1 MNELFSQLID
11 KKTQSKRINQSNTTN
26 V

>member
-11 KKTQSKRINQSNTTN
+11 KKTQSKRINQSNTTD